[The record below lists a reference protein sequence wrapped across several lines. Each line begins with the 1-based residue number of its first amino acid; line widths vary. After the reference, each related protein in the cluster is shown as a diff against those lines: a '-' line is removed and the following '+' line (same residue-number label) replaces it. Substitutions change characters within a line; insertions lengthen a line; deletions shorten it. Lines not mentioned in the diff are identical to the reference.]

1 MIGASKKGVVAA
13 DKSYGEN
20 GMWSNAHDAY
30 LESRVESA
38 DPVQLVRMLYQ
49 GAIGSV
55 REARNHLAKGDIA
68 HRSRAISKA
77 HAILTELLVSLDHE
91 RGGEISIRLARLYDY
106 MQRRLLEANL
116 QQVDAPLAEVLGLLS
131 TLNEAWDGLQPAVE
145 AQEPPAANAWT
156 PQPSGDVPAYAS
168 SRWSL

>member
-1 MIGASKKGVVAA
+1 VIAGGKKSVDAT

-20 GMWSNAHDAY
+20 VMGSNAHDAY

-38 DPVQLVRMLYQ
+38 DPVQLVRMMYQ

-55 REARNHLAKGDIA
+55 REARNLLAKGDIA
-68 HRSRAISKA
+68 ERSRAISKA

-91 RGGEISIRLARLYDY
+91 RGGEISMQLARLYDY

-116 QQVDAPLAEVLGLLS
+116 QQVDAPMVEVLGLLS
-131 TLNEAWDGLQPAVE
+131 TLKEAWDRLQPTAE
-145 AQEPPAANAWT
+145 APEAPRNAWT
-156 PQPSGDVPAYAS
+156 PQPSGEVPPYS
-168 SRWSL
+168 TGGWSL